1 MRLFSRKKK
10 DDEDNAAEREALAE
24 QDTDEP
30 AEAAE
35 KGEAALGAQATAV
48 RETVPEPSAEDDIP
62 APPPE
67 HKSRLDD
74 GDAPELVAEREPE
87 AEQKAEP
94 EAEQKAE
101 PEPEVE
107 TPPPS
112 PAAQPAPL
120 TSDPSRSEGP
130 GQSPLEA
137 HEAAVAQHGVGE
149 DKPELLVAGAFLGG
163 LVLAQVIRWMGGDD
177 D

>member
-1 MRLFSRKKK
+1 MGLFSRKKK
-10 DDEDNAAEREALAE
+10 DDEDSAAEALAE

-30 AEAAE
+30 AEAADE
-35 KGEAALGAQATAV
+35 GEAERGTQATAV

-62 APPPE
+62 GPPPE
-67 HKSRLDD
+67 HKSRLDN
-74 GDAPELVAEREPE
+74 GDEPVPVAEREPE
-87 AEQKAEP
+87 P
-94 EAEQKAE
+94 EQKAE

-137 HEAAVAQHGVGE
+137 HEAAVAQHGVAE

-163 LVLAQVIRWMGGDD
+163 LVLAQVIRWMGGGDD
-177 D
+177 A